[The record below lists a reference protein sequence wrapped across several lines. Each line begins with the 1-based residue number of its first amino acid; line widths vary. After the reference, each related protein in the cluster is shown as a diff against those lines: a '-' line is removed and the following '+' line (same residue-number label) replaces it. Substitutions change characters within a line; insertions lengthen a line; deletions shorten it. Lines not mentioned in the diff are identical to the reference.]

1 VRQLLRERTDE
12 APEEGVAD
20 DPILV
25 CKTRALGHDWAGGT
39 SRWEDGDSIR
49 VIAEGRKRASVV
61 YVCYAVTDCPR
72 CTTVRTEVFQQVEG
86 RWLFKVGNRYKY
98 PPRWKDVPSLSQS
111 ELNAMRR
118 RRDRK
123 Q

>member
-1 VRQLLRERTDE
+1 VASQVRQLLRERTDE

-86 RWLFKVGNRYKY
+86 RWL
-98 PPRWKDVPSLSQS
+98 DVPSLSQS